1 MKEENYLFNES
12 EIPVIKEGIRLFND
26 EMYWECHEELEHHW
40 IELNPNPVRYVYWAV
55 LQVAVCL
62 YHVREENILGAQGLL
77 KKAKEKFSKCK
88 EQNILSPKTKD
99 LLLWDQLESLIF
111 SINNDA
117 ELSSFGVLKEFKFT
131 PENFWR
137 NG

>member
-77 KKAKEKFSKCK
+77 KKAKEKWITLFERDYILTALKRSRY
-88 EQNILSPKTKD
+88 NISHAAR
-99 LLLWDQLESLIF
+99 E
-111 SINNDA
+111 A
-117 ELSSFGVLKEFKFT
+117 EIDRKYFRKLMHKYGIEV
-131 PENFWR
+131 P
-137 NG
+137 